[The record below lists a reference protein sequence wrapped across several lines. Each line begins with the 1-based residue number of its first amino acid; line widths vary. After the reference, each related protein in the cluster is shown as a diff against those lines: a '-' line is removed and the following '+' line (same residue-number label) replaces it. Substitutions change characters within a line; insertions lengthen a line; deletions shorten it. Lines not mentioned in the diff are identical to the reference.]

1 MDPIIKRIYQF
12 VIAGGIITLFMIL
25 SLANPII
32 LNSSD
37 FCVYNSGWNGCSD
50 IGIKTYETGKFQ
62 PTVSFDRNELT
73 LSQNSFVSHNID
85 PQNSTILIIGPKTA
99 FSSSEGTY
107 IQNFLE
113 NGGVLLLADDF
124 GSGNDLLNKIN
135 ASSRFS
141 GELMLDLSFEKKAS
155 FVAIFDFYNRS
166 HPLTSN
172 FSHMLF
178 NYPTSI
184 SAGDN
189 TTVLAA
195 STEMSWLD
203 KNVDGKEDSEE
214 SKGPFPV
221 LVIETYGKGE
231 IVLLS
236 GPSLLINS
244 MKDQLGN
251 NIFRENLFYYIYNER
266 DTVVIDESHRDV
278 VMPLQIAYVF
288 PSTIGLEVKVFIVL
302 LVIVAFIV
310 GFTTIPRYMIKKF
323 EHLLVK
329 SMDAPKEESLDGIVK
344 QLMEKHPSWSRNKLE
359 KIVQRMK

>member
-1 MDPIIKRIYQF
+1 MDPTIKRIYQF
-12 VIAGGIITLFMIL
+12 VIAGGIVTLFLIL
-25 SLANPII
+25 SLANPVI

-62 PTVSFDRNELT
+62 PTVSFNGNELT
-73 LSQNSFVSHNID
+73 LSQNSFVDYDID
-85 PQNSTILIIGPKTA
+85 PQNSTIFIIGPRTA
-99 FSSSEGTY
+99 FSSREGTY

-113 NGGVLLLADDF
+113 NGGMLLLADDF
-124 GSGNDLLNKIN
+124 GSSNDLLNKIN

-155 FVAIFDFYNRS
+155 FVTIFDFLNRS

-172 FSHMLF
+172 VSHMLF

-184 SAGDN
+184 TAGHN
-189 TTVLAA
+189 TTVLAV

-203 KNVDGKEDSEE
+203 KNVDGKKDGGET
-214 SKGPFPV
+214 KGPFPV
-221 LVIETYGKGE
+221 LVIEPYGKGE

-251 NIFRENLFYYIYNER
+251 NIFRENLFYYLYNER
-266 DTVVIDESHRDV
+266 DTVIIDESHRDV
-278 VMPLQIAYVF
+278 AMPLQIAYVF

-302 LVIVAFIV
+302 LVVVAFIV
-310 GFTTIPRYMIKKF
+310 GFTTIPKDVIKKL
-323 EHLLVK
+323 EDLLVRSK
-329 SMDAPKEESLDGIVK
+329 DTPKEGSLDEIIE

-359 KIVQRMK
+359 KIVQRMR

>member
-1 MDPIIKRIYQF
+1 MDPKIKRIYQF
-12 VIAGGIITLFMIL
+12 VIVGGIVSLLIIL
-25 SLANPII
+25 SLANPVI

-50 IGIKTYETGKFQ
+50 IAIRTYETGKFQ

-73 LSQNSFVSHNID
+73 LSQNSFVNYNID
-85 PQNSTILIIGPKTA
+85 PQNSTILIIGPRST
-99 FSSSEGTY
+99 FSSREGTY

-113 NGGVLLLADDF
+113 NGGMLLLADDF
-124 GSGNDLLNKIN
+124 GSSNDLLNKIN

-141 GELMLDLSFEKKAS
+141 GELLLDLSFEKKAS
-155 FVAIFDFYNRS
+155 FVTIFDFNNRS

-178 NYPTSI
+178 NYPTSLI
-184 SAGDN
+184 AGHN
-189 TTVLAA
+189 TTVLAV

-203 KNVDGKEDSEE
+203 RNVDGKEDSEE

-251 NIFRENLFYYIYNER
+251 NKFRENLFYYIYNER
-266 DTVVIDESHRDV
+266 DTVIIDESHREV
-278 VMPLQIAYVF
+278 AMPLQIAYVF

-310 GFTTIPRYMIKKF
+310 GFTKIPKYIIKKL
-323 EHLLVK
+323 EHLIIISK
-329 SMDAPKEESLDGIVK
+329 DAPKEESLDGIVE
-344 QLMEKHPSWSRNKLE
+344 QLMEKHPSWNRNKLE
-359 KIVQRMK
+359 KIVQRMR